1 MHYYHCTLL
10 NPTNFPGLK
19 FGTPQLLHWTVTQF
33 SLLLTP
39 QIPGEL
45 HVSTNFSIKV
55 KMFRLLRAVW
65 SARLPDVN
73 VANVANVAN
82 HSSVRTSVAPPDT
95 NQTTA
100 QDKRIW
106 SKKMYKLFLC
116 FQKRT
121 KPMFPVCVDPHMVLR
136 SPIWRTRTNHW
147 TSRRNTNMTNVLGK
161 QTTLIWH

>member
-1 MHYYHCTLL
+1 MHYYHCALL

-19 FGTPQLLHWTVTQF
+19 FGTLDRHPIFAAPDASDSWGTDD
-33 SLLLTP
+33 
-39 QIPGEL
+39 
-45 HVSTNFSIKV
+45 VSTNFPIKV
-55 KMFRLLRAVW
+55 KMFQLLRAVW
-65 SARLPDVN
+65 SARLPEVN

-82 HSSVRTSVAPPDT
+82 LTQQHSSVRTSVAPPDT